1 MCRPK
6 QNSRIVRGSNTLSEV
21 YVRSAMGM
29 PGSKAALEELMSR
42 VLGDLSGK
50 EGIVTKIVDDLYCG
64 RNSPSELLLNLK
76 KVLQALRK

>member
-1 MCRPK
+1 MRRPK
-6 QNSRIVRGSNTLSEV
+6 QNGRTFRGSNTLSEV

-42 VLGDLSGK
+42 VLGDLLQ

-64 RNSPSELLLNLK
+64 RNSPGELLLNLK

>member
-1 MCRPK
+1 MRRPK

-21 YVRSAMGM
+21 YVRSVMGM

-42 VLGDLSGK
+42 VLGDLLK

-64 RNSPSELLLNLK
+64 RNSPGELLLNLK

>member
-1 MCRPK
+1 MRRPK
-6 QNSRIVRGSNTLSEV
+6 QVGRTFRGSNTLSEV

-42 VLGDLSGK
+42 VLGDLLQ

-64 RNSPSELLLNLK
+64 RNSPGELLLNLK

>member
-1 MCRPK
+1 MRRPK
-6 QNSRIVRGSNTLSEV
+6 QNGRTFRGSNTLSEV

-42 VLGDLSGK
+42 VLGDLLK
-50 EGIVTKIVDDLYCG
+50 EGIVTKIVDDRYCG

>member
-1 MCRPK
+1 MRRPK
-6 QNSRIVRGSNTLSEV
+6 QNGRTFRGSNTLSEV
-21 YVRSAMGM
+21 YVRSVMGM

-42 VLGDLSGK
+42 VLGDLLQ

>member
-1 MCRPK
+1 MRRPK
-6 QNSRIVRGSNTLSEV
+6 QNGRTFRGSNTLSEV

-42 VLGDLSGK
+42 VLGDLLK
-50 EGIVTKIVDDLYCG
+50 EGVVAKIVDDLYCE
-64 RNSPSELLLNLK
+64 RNSPGELLLNLK

>member
-1 MCRPK
+1 MRRPK
-6 QNSRIVRGSNTLSEV
+6 QNGRTFRGSNTLSEV

-42 VLGDLSGK
+42 VLGDLLQ

>member
-1 MCRPK
+1 MRRPK
-6 QNSRIVRGSNTLSEV
+6 QNGRTFHGSNMLSEV

-42 VLGDLSGK
+42 VLGDLLQ

-64 RNSPSELLLNLK
+64 RNSPGELLLNLK